1 MSNKSIYTALR
12 AAGMTA
18 EGACGLMGNM
28 MAESNMRS
36 NIAQRG
42 MTSLSDAEY
51 TRRADAGTLD
61 FVHDAVGYGLCQWT
75 YFSRKQNLLAFAR
88 SNGTSVGDEAMQVQF
103 CIQELQREFRTVF
116 QLLCSSSDLYK
127 CARIVCIQYERP
139 ATNNVEARHA
149 FALEFLA
156 EFSGEPIPEP
166 TPDPAPQPA
175 PTPAPAVKV
184 TGDVILL
191 QTAMALDGAWD
202 LEKIDGINTAEWRV
216 AFRGYVGDVLGLKL

>member
-12 AAGMTA
+12 AAGLTA

-28 MAESNMRS
+28 QAESSMRP

-51 TRRADAGTLD
+51 TSRADAGALD

-88 SNGTSVGDEAMQVQF
+88 SRGTSVGDEAMQVQF

-116 QLLCSSSDLYK
+116 QLLCSSSDLYE

-166 TPDPAPQPA
+166 TPDPE
-175 PTPAPAVKV
+175 PTPKPTPTIKPS
-184 TGDVILL
+184 TDVVLL

-202 LEKIDGINTAEWRV
+202 REIDGLNTPAWRA
-216 AFRGYVGDVLGLKL
+216 AFRQFAGEVLGIKL

>member
-88 SNGTSVGDEAMQVQF
+88 SSF
-103 CIQELQREFRTVF
+103 
-116 QLLCSSSDLYK
+116 SSSTLLFIKSFRYFK
-127 CARIVCIQYERP
+127 GLNFSFCQPISKISG
-139 ATNNVEARHA
+139 
-149 FALEFLA
+149 LLA
-156 EFSGEPIPEP
+156 S
-166 TPDPAPQPA
+166 
-175 PTPAPAVKV
+175 
-184 TGDVILL
+184 
-191 QTAMALDGAWD
+191 
-202 LEKIDGINTAEWRV
+202 
-216 AFRGYVGDVLGLKL
+216 